1 MKGAKHLRH
10 GGFRSPRRYGGFTLF
25 ETVIVIAM
33 LAAVSVAIL
42 AIQPQ
47 VFKAQTTGRDQFVG
61 FELTMAC
68 AEKLLAQRRNIGYA
82 FIDNTLC
89 SGMGGLGGYAA
100 APTVALT
107 DANGNSVTSCTGATC
122 TASIIIAKATTPAA
136 TLTAIT
142 LQFSAY

>member
-1 MKGAKHLRH
+1 MKAAGQLHP
-10 GGFRSPRRYGGFTLF
+10 GGFRSPRRHGGFTLF
-25 ETVIVIAM
+25 ETVIVIGM
-33 LAAVSVAIL
+33 LAAVSLGIL

-61 FELTMAC
+61 FDLTLAC

-100 APTVALT
+100 PTVALT
-107 DANGNSVTSCTGATC
+107 DSNGNSVTSCTSATC
-122 TASIIIAKATTPAA
+122 TASIIVAKTTTPAA